1 LKELSYKLSI
11 KLRKSQEYENVLCKL
26 KLRSA
31 SDCINIKLF
40 HLNIFLLY
48 HESQK
53 DNFATIESA
62 F

>member
-1 LKELSYKLSI
+1 LKEFSYKSLI
-11 KLRKSQEYENVLCKL
+11 KFCKFQEYENVLCRL

-31 SDCINIKLF
+31 SDCIDMKLF

-48 HESQK
+48 HEFQK
-53 DNFATIESA
+53 DNFTMIENA

>member
-1 LKELSYKLSI
+1 LKELSYKLLI
-11 KLRKSQEYENVLCKL
+11 KFRKFQEYKNVFRKL

-31 SDCINIKLF
+31 SDCIDTRLF
-40 HLNIFLLY
+40 NLNTSLFY
-48 HESQK
+48 HEFQK